1 MTDLTCGAS
10 QPHLLASGLPLRSHV
25 FSCPLEPSRQ
35 FSQNSDLIWFG
46 LLTPTPSRL
55 ILFLSLK
62 IHNSQKALK
71 IVMLVQQPCTNNAF
85 AIILC
90 IN

>member
-1 MTDLTCGAS
+1 MVGPTCQAG
-10 QPHLLASGLPLRSHV
+10 QPHLLASGLPLHSHV

-35 FSQNSDLIWFG
+35 FSWNFDLIWFG

-62 IHNSQKALK
+62 IHNSQKLWK
-71 IVMLVQQPCTNNAF
+71 L
-85 AIILC
+85 LC
-90 IN
+90 